1 MDPTL
6 SRSAA
11 RRVAWDAMEVANPVA
26 PAAGV
31 VIEMS
36 GGAGKGAPG
45 VRGVL
50 HDICC
55 ACGTKLVSRYL
66 VHPETREK
74 SGSIRTLEGRLL
86 IALQHSDFLFLHAS
100 VQFWLLLLDA

>member
-1 MDPTL
+1 MHFTISEAGANPASKSRSVGSDWVSVARATALCISDPRPTMDPTL

-31 VIEMS
+31 VIDMS

-50 HDICC
+50 HDIC
-55 ACGTKLVSRYL
+55 
-66 VHPETREK
+66 
-74 SGSIRTLEGRLL
+74 
-86 IALQHSDFLFLHAS
+86 
-100 VQFWLLLLDA
+100 